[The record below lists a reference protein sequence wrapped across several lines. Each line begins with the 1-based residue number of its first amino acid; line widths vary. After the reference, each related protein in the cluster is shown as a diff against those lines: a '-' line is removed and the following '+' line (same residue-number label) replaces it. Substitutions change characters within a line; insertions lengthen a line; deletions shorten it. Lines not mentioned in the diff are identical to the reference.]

1 MSQEFK
7 YAIALTGG
15 IATGKSTVS
24 SLFMMYGFLTIDADK
39 IAHTILDNSIS
50 TIEKL
55 FGKEYILDGKVDRA
69 KLGGL
74 IFTNK
79 QEKQKLEAFIHPL
92 IKQQILKE
100 AKVFEEQ
107 QKPYLIDI
115 PLFFENRNY
124 DISSSIVVYTTKEIQ
139 LQRLIKRDNSTEDEA
154 KSRINNQMDIDEKKD
169 LATYIIDN
177 TKDLKHLQKEVDRV
191 KKLILEGSR

>member
-50 TIEKL
+50 TIEEL

>member
-1 MSQEFK
+1 VSQEFK